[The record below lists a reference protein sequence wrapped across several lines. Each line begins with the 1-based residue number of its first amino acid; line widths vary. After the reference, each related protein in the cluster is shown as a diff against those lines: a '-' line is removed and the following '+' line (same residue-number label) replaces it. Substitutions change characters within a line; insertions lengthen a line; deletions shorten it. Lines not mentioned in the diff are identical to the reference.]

1 MAIVSRRV
9 SVIGAGSWG
18 TTVAALAASQ
28 GDVALWARKPEV
40 VREINS
46 DHRNSQYL
54 GDHQLPT
61 TIHADDDLARV
72 SAGADVI
79 AMAIPAKGF
88 AEIAESVAA
97 VVKDHSIVVSLT
109 KGLEPISR
117 RRMSEVLQAAFPRC
131 GVAVLSG
138 PNLASEIIAGQP
150 AASVVASADEGVARE
165 VVAAFSTPL
174 FRLYTNDDVVGCE
187 IGGVVKNVIA
197 IGAGI
202 AQGFGFGDN
211 AKAAVITRGL
221 VEMTRLGVALGARSE
236 TFSGLAGIGDL
247 VATCASMQSR
257 NTQVG
262 VRLGRGESPEV
273 IERSMQMVAEGV
285 RASSLVVELAR
296 ESGVEMPISEQ
307 VALVCQG
314 RKSAG
319 DALVDLLSR
328 RSKAEFA

>member
-1 MAIVSRRV
+1 LAIVSRRV

-18 TTVAALAASQ
+18 TTVAALAAAQ
-28 GDVALWARKPEV
+28 GEVALWARNPEV

-46 DHRNSQYL
+46 AHRNSQYL
-54 GDHQLPT
+54 GDHELPHS
-61 TIHADDDLARV
+61 IHADADLLHV
-72 SAGADVI
+72 SASADVI

-97 VVKDHSIVVSLT
+97 VAKDDSIVVSLT
-109 KGLEPISR
+109 KGLEPVSG

-150 AASVVASADEGVARE
+150 AASVVASTDDSVARE
-165 VVAAFSTPL
+165 VVAAFSTPV

-221 VEMTRLGVALGARSE
+221 AEMTRLGVALGARPE

-262 VRLGRGESPEV
+262 VRLGRGESPEA
-273 IERSMQMVAEGV
+273 IEQSMQMVAEGV

-296 ESGVEMPISEQ
+296 GKGVEMPISEQ

-328 RSKAEFA
+328 RSKAEFS

>member
-1 MAIVSRRV
+1 M

-18 TTVAALAASQ
+18 TTMASLAAAQ
-28 GDVALWARKPEV
+28 GEVALWARNAEV
-40 VREINS
+40 VREINLE
-46 DHRNSQYL
+46 HRNGRYL
-54 GDHQLPT
+54 GQHELSPL
-61 TIHADDDLARV
+61 IHADDDLARV
-72 SAGADVI
+72 SADADVI

-88 AEIAESVAA
+88 TEIARAA
-97 VVKDHSIVVSLT
+97 SSMAKEGSIVVSLT
-109 KGLEPISR
+109 KGLEPVSR
-117 RRMSEVLQAAFPRC
+117 RRMSEVLRDAFPQC

-150 AASVVASADEGVARE
+150 AASVVASSDEAVARE
-165 VVAAFSTPL
+165 VVAAFSTPM

-221 VEMTRLGVALGARSE
+221 AEMTRLGVSLGARSE
-236 TFSGLAGIGDL
+236 TFSGLAGLGDL

-262 VRLGRGESPEV
+262 VRLGRGESPEA
-273 IERSMQMVAEGV
+273 IESSMQMVAEGV

-296 ESGVEMPISEQ
+296 EHRVEMPISEQ

-328 RSKAEFA
+328 RSKAEFE

>member
-1 MAIVSRRV
+1 MSRRV

-18 TTVAALAASQ
+18 TTMAALAAAQ
-28 GDVALWARKPEV
+28 GEVALWARKPEV

-54 GDHQLPT
+54 GDHELPPS
-61 TIHADDDLARV
+61 IHADDDLSRV
-72 SAGADVI
+72 CAGADVI

-88 AEIAESVAA
+88 AEIAETVAA
-97 VVKDHSIVVSLT
+97 YAKDDSIVVSLT
-109 KGLEPISR
+109 KGLEPVSG
-117 RRMSEVLQAAFPRC
+117 RRMSEVLRAAIPHCR
-131 GVAVLSG
+131 VAVLSG

-150 AASVVASADEGVARE
+150 AASVVASTDESVARE
-165 VVAAFSTPL
+165 VVATFSTPF

-221 VEMTRLGVALGARSE
+221 AEMTRLGAALGARPE

-262 VRLGRGESPEV
+262 VRLGRGESPAA
-273 IERSMQMVAEGV
+273 IEQSMKMVAEGV

-296 ESGVEMPISEQ
+296 LRGVEMPISEQ

>member
-18 TTVAALAASQ
+18 TTVAALAAAQ
-28 GDVALWARKPEV
+28 GEVALWARNPEV

-46 DHRNSQYL
+46 AHRNSQYL
-54 GDHQLPT
+54 GDHELPHS
-61 TIHADDDLARV
+61 IHADADLLRV
-72 SAGADVI
+72 SASADVI

-97 VVKDHSIVVSLT
+97 VAKDDSIVVSLT
-109 KGLEPISR
+109 KGLEPVSG

-150 AASVVASADEGVARE
+150 AASVVASTDDSVSRE
-165 VVAAFSTPL
+165 VVAAFSTPV
-174 FRLYTNDDVVGCE
+174 FRLYTNDDMVGCE

-221 VEMTRLGVALGARSE
+221 AEMTRLGVALGARAE

-262 VRLGRGESPEV
+262 VRLGRGESPEA
-273 IERSMQMVAEGV
+273 IEQSMQMVAEGV

-296 ESGVEMPISEQ
+296 GKGVEMPISEQ

-328 RSKAEFA
+328 RSKAEFS

>member
-1 MAIVSRRV
+1 MAIVSRQV

-18 TTVAALAASQ
+18 TTVAVLAAAQ
-28 GDVALWARKPEV
+28 GEVALWARKPEV

-46 DHRNSQYL
+46 NHRNSKYL
-54 GDHQLPT
+54 GDHELPVSVR
-61 TIHADDDLARV
+61 ADDDLSRV
-72 SAGADVI
+72 TADADVI

-88 AEIAESVAA
+88 ADIARSVASE
-97 VVKDHSIVVSLT
+97 VKSGSIIVSLT
-109 KGLEPISR
+109 KGLEPVSR
-117 RRMSEVLQAAFPRC
+117 RRMSEVLQEAFPRC

-150 AASVVASADEGVARE
+150 AASVVASADEAVARE
-165 VVAAFSTPL
+165 VVEAFSTPI

-221 VEMTRLGVALGARSE
+221 AEMTRLGVALGARAE
-236 TFSGLAGIGDL
+236 TFSGLAGLGDL

-262 VRLGRGESPEV
+262 VRLGSGESPEV
-273 IERSMQMVAEGV
+273 IEQSMQMVAEGV

-296 ESGVEMPISEQ
+296 ERGVEMPISEQ

-319 DALVDLLSR
+319 DALIDLLSR
-328 RSKAEFA
+328 RSKAEFE

>member
-1 MAIVSRRV
+1 V

-28 GDVALWARKPEV
+28 GDVALWARNSYV
-40 VREINS
+40 VREINEK
-46 DHRNSQYL
+46 HRNSKYL
-54 GDHQLPT
+54 GDHELPVA
-61 TIHADDDLARV
+61 IRADDDLARV
-72 SAGADVI
+72 SARADVI

-88 AEIAESVAA
+88 AEIARGVAQVA
-97 VVKDHSIVVSLT
+97 KAGSIVVSLT
-109 KGLEPISR
+109 KGLEPVSG
-117 RRMSEVLQAAFPRC
+117 RRMSEVLQETFPRC

-150 AASVVASADEGVARE
+150 AASVVASTDESVARE
-165 VVAAFSTPL
+165 VVAAFSTPI

-221 VEMTRLGVALGARSE
+221 AEMTRLGVALGARSE
-236 TFSGLAGIGDL
+236 TFSGLAGLGDL

-262 VRLGRGESPEV
+262 VRLGRGESPEA
-273 IERSMQMVAEGV
+273 IEQSMQMVAEGV

-296 ESGVEMPISEQ
+296 DRGVEMPISEQ

-314 RKSAG
+314 RKSAA

>member
-1 MAIVSRRV
+1 V

-28 GDVALWARKPEV
+28 GDVALWARNLDV
-40 VREINS
+40 VREINEK
-46 DHRNSQYL
+46 HRNSKYL
-54 GDHQLPT
+54 GDHELPVA
-61 TIHADDDLARV
+61 IRADDDLARV
-72 SAGADVI
+72 SASADVI

-88 AEIAESVAA
+88 AEIARGVAQVA
-97 VVKDHSIVVSLT
+97 KAGSIVVSLT
-109 KGLEPISR
+109 KGLEPDSR
-117 RRMSEVLQAAFPRC
+117 RRMSEVLQETFPRC

-150 AASVVASADEGVARE
+150 AASVVASTDESVARE
-165 VVAAFSTPL
+165 VVAAFSTPI

-221 VEMTRLGVALGARSE
+221 AEMTRLGVALGARSE
-236 TFSGLAGIGDL
+236 TFSGLAGLGDL

-262 VRLGRGESPEV
+262 VRLGRGESPEA
-273 IERSMQMVAEGV
+273 IEQSMQMVAEGV

-296 ESGVEMPISEQ
+296 DRGVEMPISEQ

-314 RKSAG
+314 RKSAA